1 VIHSHILD
9 VAEGLLDAQGN
20 LKKSKA
26 LDDMSIANL
35 FFEPSTRTRNTFE
48 IAGKRTSANIINV
61 DSTCQR
67 SLVECHY

>member
-1 VIHSHILD
+1 VLWIFLDCNDIQLNSSGKLIHLLGLEGLSKHHLTHILD

-35 FFEPSTRTRNTFE
+35 FFEPYLE
-48 IAGKRTSANIINV
+48 
-61 DSTCQR
+61 
-67 SLVECHY
+67 